1 LDGDVAV
8 DFIIIGTVAFAASA
22 LTFFSGF
29 GLGTILLPAFALVF
43 TAPAAV
49 AATGVVHLLN
59 NLFKGTLIFR
69 TTDWPTALKFGI
81 PAVPGAILGALLL
94 SYLGELPAFR
104 WSAFGR
110 EFVPSTAGVIIGA
123 AMLVLA
129 ALEMMPWFQKLA
141 APPHMI
147 PAGGFLAGFSGGLTG
162 QQGALRSIFLLKA
175 GLDAPR
181 FIATGTMVAIFVD
194 LARLPTY
201 FASFDRGTL
210 DLTGREGMLVA
221 FGTACAF
228 AGAWLGASYFKR
240 ATIQVVRY
248 IVAGLMLLIG
258 AGLIFGVL
266 GA

>member
-1 LDGDVAV
+1 V
-8 DFIIIGTVAFAASA
+8 DFIIIGAVAFAASA

-29 GLGTILLPAFALVF
+29 GLGTILLPAFALFF

-69 TTDWPTALKFGI
+69 TTHWPTALKFGM
-81 PAVPGAILGALLL
+81 PAIPGAILGALLL
-94 SYLGELPAFR
+94 SALGELPAFR

-110 EFVPSTAGVIIGA
+110 EFAPSTAGIIIGA
-123 AMLVLA
+123 VMILLA
-129 ALEMMPWFQKLA
+129 ILETMPWFQKLA
-141 APPHMI
+141 APPHLI

-201 FASFDRGTL
+201 FASFAPGAL
-210 DLTGREGMLVA
+210 DLTGREGLLVA
-221 FGTACAF
+221 FGTVCAF
-228 AGAWLGASYFKR
+228 VGAWLGASYFKK
-240 ATIQVVRY
+240 ATIAVVRY
-248 IVAGLMLLIG
+248 IVVSLMLLIG
-258 AGLIFGVL
+258 AGLILGVL